1 MRVVRL
7 GEEPTEIGA
16 DIRAAVTAWGPG
28 DGVFGGVAVCGAR
41 PPGAPRALDAV
52 LVLPRGIVVV
62 LGVDLPGSVL
72 SLEAPVQTP
81 WTVDGWPL
89 LRQEAAVNPALAAL
103 ESASALARALQTR
116 GAEPLPVAAI
126 VAVGPY
132 VERVTQP
139 TGDLH
144 RGVRVLYPS
153 TTSMLA
159 AVRELATYERACG
172 VEAARAVLD
181 VLDEGTRSLSVAELT
196 AEGFPDSVAPD
207 LAAASTLLIPKVA
220 DEPRPEPPARPA
232 GLRGRLAALP
242 GRSKLLVLG
251 AVALVLVGAVSALL
265 MAGASEEEREVAA
278 QQVDGVAFTRTS
290 AERGGDCTEAAFG
303 DVRAWFQRH
312 PCEGLSRQVFDGET
326 AGRSAVV
333 SVAVVDLGS
342 ATSARN
348 LRELLNTPGSGGIA
362 DAGAEPGAP
371 SSPEFAD
378 AAAAVQQTGGRLR
391 VVQAAWAEGGSD
403 PDDVS
408 LRALAE
414 RALRLRTPA

>member
-28 DGVFGGVAVCGAR
+28 SGVHGGVAVCGVR

-62 LGVDLPGSVL
+62 VGVDLPGSVL

-89 LRQEAAVNPALAAL
+89 LRRDSAMNPALDAL
-103 ESASALARALQTR
+103 ESAAALARALQSR

-126 VAVGPY
+126 IAVGPY
-132 VERVTQP
+132 AERITQP
-139 TGDLH
+139 TSDLH
-144 RGVRVLYPS
+144 RGVRVVYPS

-159 AVRELATYERACG
+159 AARELATYERACG
-172 VEAARAVLD
+172 VEAARKVLG
-181 VLDEGTRSLSVAELT
+181 VLDERTSRISVAELT
-196 AEGFPDSVAPD
+196 EEGFPDSVAPD
-207 LAAASTLLIPKVA
+207 LAVASTLLIPKVT
-220 DEPRPEPPARPA
+220 DEPAPAPPARPDD
-232 GLRGRLAALP
+232 LRERLAAVP
-242 GRSKLLVLG
+242 RRAKLLVLG
-251 AVALVLVGAVSALL
+251 AVAVVLAGAVSALVL
-265 MAGASEEEREVAA
+265 TGGSEGAREVAA

-290 AERGGDCTEAAFG
+290 AEQGGDCTEAAFG
-303 DVRAWFQRH
+303 DVRSWFQRH

-342 ATSARN
+342 ATPARN

-362 DAGAEPGAP
+362 DSGAEPGMP
-371 SSPEFAD
+371 NSPEFAD

-391 VVQAAWAEGGSD
+391 VVQAAWAEGRSD
-403 PDDVS
+403 PDDVA

-414 RALRLRTPA
+414 RGLRLRAPA